1 MIYVGMFLF
10 GGLLAAI
17 MIGVYRIGVALI
29 DGYQLKTVKP
39 SKLYLT
45 LYSVGYSKR
54 IKSNNVKKEGN

>member
-1 MIYVGMFLF
+1 MIYVGMFLL

-17 MIGVYRIGVALI
+17 MIGVYRIGIALI
-29 DGYQLKTVKP
+29 DGYQLKTVTP